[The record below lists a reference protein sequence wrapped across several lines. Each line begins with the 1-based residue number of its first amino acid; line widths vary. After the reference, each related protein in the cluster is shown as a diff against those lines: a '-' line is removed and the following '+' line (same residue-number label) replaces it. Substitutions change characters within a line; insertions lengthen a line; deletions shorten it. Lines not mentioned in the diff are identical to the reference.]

1 MSRVTTDV
9 DEVAAVVRAGGVVA
23 FPTETVYGLGARAG
37 NAEAVRRVFTIKGRP
52 ANHPLIVHLASAA
65 WLDVWAADVPA
76 TAAALAA
83 ALWPG
88 PLTVLLRRAAS
99 VLDVVTGGL
108 DTVGLRV
115 PAHPMAVALI
125 AAVGEGVAAPSANR
139 FGRVSPTT
147 AAHVLADL
155 GDDVDLVLDGGPC
168 AVGVE
173 STIVDCTLDPPV
185 VLRPGGVPVEQV
197 AAVLGQPVAA
207 VAGGPSRAPG
217 MLAAHYAPSCRVELV
232 RSGAEALERRA
243 TLGALGH
250 HVDVL
255 DLGDDLARYA
265 RELFAALRR
274 ADAERLD
281 TLVVVAAPDVDL
293 GRAINDRLRRA
304 AYGSAGSA
312 RDPSEPVEL
321 VDP

>member
-1 MSRVTTDV
+1 MIRVTTDV
-9 DEVAAVVRAGGVVA
+9 DEAVAALRDGGVVA

-37 NAEAVRRVFTIKGRP
+37 DADAVRRVFAIKGRP
-52 ANHPLIVHLASAA
+52 ADHPLIVHLASAT
-65 WLDVWAADVPA
+65 WLPIWAAEVPE
-76 TAAALAA
+76 TADALASV
-83 ALWPG
+83 LWPG
-88 PLTVLLRRAAS
+88 PLTVLVRRAAH

-115 PAHPMAVALI
+115 PAHPMALALI

-147 AAHVLADL
+147 AAHVMADL

-185 VLRPGGVPVEQV
+185 VLRPGGVPVEQLDE
-197 AAVLGQPVAA
+197 VLGRSVAT

-232 RSGAEALERRA
+232 SSKAEAEARHRGLAAR
-243 TLGALGH
+243 GH
-250 HVDVL
+250 RVEVL
-255 DLGDDLARYA
+255 DPGDDLAHYA
-265 RELFAALRR
+265 RELFAALRH
-274 ADAERLD
+274 ADEQRLD
-281 TLVVVAAPDVDL
+281 TLVVVAAPEADL

-304 AYGSAGSA
+304 AHGSADGPVG
-312 RDPSEPVEL
+312 RGPLDPPSI
-321 VDP
+321 